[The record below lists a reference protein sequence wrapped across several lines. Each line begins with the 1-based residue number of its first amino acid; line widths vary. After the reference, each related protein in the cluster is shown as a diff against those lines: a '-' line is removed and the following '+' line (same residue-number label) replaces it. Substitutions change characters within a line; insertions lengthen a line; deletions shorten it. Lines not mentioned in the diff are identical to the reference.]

1 MCIYIYVHSRIYI
14 SFYLKRIYISN
25 PQHDFS
31 KFHHTNLSFSLWN
44 APGCSYLAK
53 KRTNQRTENRSNT
66 LRCTADDPCF
76 RKINLTADEET
87 KQCSDTLGN
96 TIVEERTDEG
106 GQRDSWFS
114 SNSPP
119 LSLSLSPSLSL
130 SVPLSLF
137 LSLSGGVSRRVSLS
151 RLRWRAAGSIQR
163 LVDAISVDV
172 GGKSNTSEKNGT

>member
-1 MCIYIYVHSRIYI
+1 MYTYICVYSRIYI
-14 SFYLKRIYISN
+14 SSYLKRIYISN

-44 APGCSYLAK
+44 APGCSYLVK
-53 KRTNQRTENRSNT
+53 KRTNQRTEDRSST

-87 KQCSDTLGN
+87 KQRADTLGN

-114 SNSPP
+114 SNS
-119 LSLSLSPSLSL
+119 LSFSLSPPFSL
-130 SVPLSLF
+130 SVR
-137 LSLSGGVSRRVSLS
+137 LSLSGFSKGEFIAVKVACGGLDSTVSRCNFRG
-151 RLRWRAAGSIQR
+151 RRW
-163 LVDAISVDV
+163 
-172 GGKSNTSEKNGT
+172 KE